1 MFYLGRSYMLNKQN
15 LNVFKIGSLA
25 VVLGA
30 LGLFGSSA
38 LAADACHNQNNALG
52 SSETHKYTC
61 EVKTDTHCPDGF
73 DDTRYGQLWC
83 WNGLECHR
91 CMPSATPATTT
102 AAGNGEVVTTTSTT
116 TTSAAGNGLQCKEG
130 FIPNAGWTDC
140 VAKPATPA
148 AWLTE
153 EEKCRAQ
160 WSAFQ
165 WNNNKCESCSA
176 PGVCCGVKLNTN
188 VPFIGNCIRLWT
200 DASTEDTT
208 VVTDV
213 TAFPRLMWG
222 LTKILTTIIL
232 LVCFWWILVWGVMIA
247 AAGSD
252 EGQAK
257 KGKWLIGKV
266 ILAMALLWTSG
277 IILHL
282 INPNF
287 FW

>member
-1 MFYLGRSYMLNKQN
+1 M
-15 LNVFKIGSLA
+15 FKIGSLA

-38 LAADACHNQNNALG
+38 LAADACHNQNNSLG

-83 WNGLECHR
+83 ANGLQCHR
-91 CMPSATPATTT
+91 CMPTATTPATTT
-102 AAGNGEVVTTTSTT
+102 NAPGNGTVGNTTNTDWTV
-116 TTSAAGNGLQCKEG
+116 
-130 FIPNAGWTDC
+130 AGWLNAKCDSATQITNTDWTC
-140 VAKPATPA
+140 SPKPA